1 MSKKILI
8 AEDDKDILKMFSDM
22 LKTAGYEVE
31 EAEDGEEAIKKL
43 AIATPDLILL
53 DLQMPKK
60 DGFEVIEWMVGEGR
74 INDTKVIV
82 LSNID
87 QPEWINK
94 AKELGAHDYWMKIDT
109 HLTDLID
116 KVNKILS

>member
-1 MSKKILI
+1 MTKKILI
-8 AEDDKDILKMFSDM
+8 AEDEKDILKMFSDM

-43 AIATPDLILL
+43 AIATPDLLLL
-53 DLQMPKK
+53 DLQMPNK
-60 DGFEVIEWMVGEGR
+60 DGFGVIEWMVSEGK

-87 QPEWINK
+87 QPEWVNR
-94 AKELGAHDYWMKIDT
+94 AMELGAHDYWMKIDT
-109 HLTDLID
+109 HLTDLIA